1 MNNVSC
7 QRLVNSIL
15 GELVVSTQISG
26 GILYIQ
32 VSSDVVLRCMT
43 ILATNSESLFASL
56 TDCFAVTYNSAKQYH
71 EIYYQLHS
79 YKLNTTIFVV
89 ATIRNDNLI
98 QSATIQS
105 ATILFS
111 NANWYEREIF
121 EKNGINFANHPNLA
135 NILES

>member
-56 TDCFAVTYNSAKQYH
+56 TDCFAVTYKSAKQYH

-79 YKLNTTIFVV
+79 YKLDTTIFVV
-89 ATIRNDNLI
+89 ATIRNDNP
-98 QSATIQS
+98 IQS

>member
-15 GELVVSTQISG
+15 GKLVVSTRISG
-26 GILYIQ
+26 GVLYIH
-32 VSSDVVLRCMT
+32 VNSDVVLRCLS
-43 ILATNSESLFASL
+43 ILATNSETLFASL
-56 TDCFAVTYNSAKQYH
+56 TDCFAVNYNSAQQYH

-79 YKLNTTIFVV
+79 YKLDMTIFIVTTI
-89 ATIRNDNLI
+89 RDDDH
-98 QSATIQS
+98 IQS

-121 EKNGINFANHPNLA
+121 EKNGINFVNHPNLT
-135 NILES
+135 NILGS